1 MQKQSIVRL
10 TFFTTKLIF
19 NFVSITKSKKRSI
32 FSTKVRAVF
41 SANPFVRVYNGTN
54 AAIVMTQK
62 DGSTV
67 VGTMSVGAG
76 AVELIIKQPA
86 HTLEGGAGLK
96 AVHVAHKH

>member
-1 MQKQSIVRL
+1 MKIKLMGSQTDL
-10 TFFTTKLIF
+10 T
-19 NFVSITKSKKRSI
+19 
-32 FSTKVRAVF
+32 
-41 SANPFVRVYNGTN
+41 SATSVGNASLVRVYNGTN

-96 AVHVAHKH
+96 VVHVAHKH